1 MTPVEIAGVLPA
13 PSRAHRLPELVPN
26 LIYYQPMRLHGVIE
40 LQVPG
45 ERVLRQPNIW
55 DKVKRAFGGEP
66 DLRTDKVR
74 ASLEATAIVEAAR
87 AALRRLGASN
97 AVSLVVD
104 DQVLFQDRE
113 GRPDDLGDLFLA
125 FHDNAPVFGGGFS
138 LLRLAVEH
146 QEAGLH
152 LVIELVARSEHPVTE
167 AAARVVIGGR
177 IQDFEP
183 RPGEDAEAY
192 RSRVEPLTRDA
203 ARLEAHR
210 RQFESFVSRVEEAL
224 RAALPEAR
232 VQICAAEA
240 QIKKPSGRPEQP
252 APPTSPNYDPYANY
266 YRSPFDSLLSVM
278 MWSSLFSMMWR
289 PDVVVINDHG
299 ERIGDAQ
306 NLEHDASG
314 AAQHESGAADMDGN
328 VQADGDF
335 GGDDF
340 GGGDFGGIDF

>member
-1 MTPVEIAGVLPA
+1 
-13 PSRAHRLPELVPN
+13 
-26 LIYYQPMRLHGVIE
+26 MRLHGVIE

-45 ERVLRQPNIW
+45 ERVLRQPSMW
-55 DKVKRAFGGEP
+55 DKVRRAFGGEP

-146 QEAGLH
+146 EEAGLH
-152 LVIELVARSEHPVTE
+152 LVIELVARSEHPADE
-167 AAARVVIGGR
+167 AAARVVVGGR
-177 IQDFEP
+177 IQEFEP
-183 RPGEDAEAY
+183 RADESAESY
-192 RSRVEPLTRDA
+192 RARVEPLTRDG

-210 RQFESFVSRVEEAL
+210 RQFESFVARLEEAL

-232 VQICAAEA
+232 VQVRSAEA
-240 QIKKPSGRPEQP
+240 QVKKPSEQPERP
-252 APPTSPNYDPYANY
+252 APPTSPNYDPYDNY
-266 YRSPFDSLLSVM
+266 YPSPFGSLLSIM
-278 MWSSLFSMMWR
+278 MWSSLFSMAFR
-289 PDVVVINDHG
+289 PDVVVVNEHG
-299 ERIGDAQ
+299 DRIGDAQ
-306 NLEHDASG
+306 SVDNAGDASH
-314 AAQHESGAADMDGN
+314 AAGDPGGGEGG
-328 VQADGDF
+328 GDF
-335 GGDDF
+335 GADDF
-340 GGGDFGGIDF
+340 GGGDFGGDFGGGFGGDF